1 MTTLQ
6 RFVVPQA
13 SPWSR
18 SLTDSAVRLTRR
30 IQLAEQP
37 TTGALLTAPRP
48 SAPPEHRHEVF
59 WFTDVED
66 EIRGCLKLVP
76 NWDSY
81 GGGPARVEIVDAAVE
96 IARLM
101 AVLGFSRPHVCPES
115 SGGVL
120 LEWEHSDR
128 ALTVDLDGNEG
139 FSFAYESPGTVELE
153 GDMERFIGLLRAG
166 VHPF

>member
-6 RFVVPQA
+6 RVVGHQA
-13 SPWSR
+13 IPWS
-18 SLTDSAVRLTRR
+18 SCLTDSAVRHTRHIR
-30 IQLAEQP
+30 IAELP
-37 TTGALLTAPRP
+37 ATGALPAAPRL
-48 SAPPEHRHEVF
+48 SAAHEDQRDAR
-59 WFTDVED
+59 WFTEVET
-66 EIRGCLKLVP
+66 EMRGYSELVP

-81 GGGPARVEIVDAAVE
+81 DGGPVRSEIVDAAVE

-120 LEWEHSDR
+120 LEWEHTDR

-139 FSFAYESPGTVELE
+139 FSFAYESPGAPELE
-153 GDMERFIGLLRAG
+153 GDMEHFVGLLRAG
-166 VHPF
+166 VQPF